1 MKIVIV
7 GGGTA
12 GWMSSLFMLRW
23 AKNQKE
29 KVEVTVIDS
38 SKIPIIGAGE
48 GSTGLFSDFISTL
61 LSEFGETHLSFIY
74 KTGATLKLGI
84 RFKDWNGVGTEYLSP
99 IEPSVSSRSNIDM
112 MMLNG
117 SLIDKPHYSCYTGYL
132 LEKGLSTYYHNKQT
146 ATGGNSYHF
155 DAHKVGQYF
164 KEIAVKHS
172 ATHIDSE
179 IKNLKRNPIN
189 GNLESV
195 ILEDG
200 KVLEGD
206 LWIDC
211 SGFGRVLMGPMG
223 GGWESYSQYLPVNGA
238 IPYLYPHDEDVRPET
253 VAWAQKNG
261 WMWQIPTQQ
270 RYGCGYVYSDM
281 FTTYDKAVEELEQT
295 TNRKIE
301 PLRNLKFDVGRL
313 KNFWVNNVTSVGL
326 SSGFLEPLQA
336 TSIHTTIVQLNVITE
351 HLLRTDLNILNDGS
365 VQKSYNHRMGRMF
378 DDFRDLI
385 QIHYMTKRDDSDFW
399 KYVKNGL
406 PKLDKTKEIL
416 KICEYRSPSVLDWD
430 HYFGSAGWGVLGW
443 TIMGLG
449 LVDKEFIK
457 RDLETT
463 KSEMRNKLSIEWENM
478 MVSHKANE
486 IKLMRNSE
494 FLKHIKENKIIEPL
508 NKI

>member
-1 MKIVIV
+1 MKIVVV

-12 GWMSSLFMLRW
+12 GWMSSLYMLRW
-23 AKNQKE
+23 AKQQTQ
-29 KVEVTVIDS
+29 KVEVVVVDS

-48 GSTGLFSDFISTL
+48 GSTGLFSDFISTT

-84 RFKDWNGVGTEYLSP
+84 KFKDWNGAGTEYLSP
-99 IEPSVSSRSNIDM
+99 IEPSMSSRSNIDM

-117 SLIDKPHYSCYTGYL
+117 ALVDKPHYSCYTGYL

-164 KEIAVKHS
+164 KEIALKHN

-179 IKNLKRNPIN
+179 IKSLKRNPIN

-195 ILEDG
+195 VLEDG

-211 SGFGRVLMGPMG
+211 SGFGRVLINPMG
-223 GGWESYSQYLPVNGA
+223 GGWESYSRYLPVNGA
-238 IPYLYPHDEDVRPET
+238 IPYVYPHDEDVRPET
-253 VAWAQKNG
+253 IAWAQKNG
-261 WMWQIPTQQ
+261 WMWQIPTQE
-270 RYGCGYVYSDM
+270 RYGCGYVYSDI

-295 TNRKIE
+295 TGRKIE
-301 PLRNLKFDVGRL
+301 PLRNLKFEVGRL
-313 KNFWVNNVTSVGL
+313 KNFWVNNVVSVGL

-336 TSIHTTIVQLNVITE
+336 TSIHTTIVQLNYITE
-351 HLLRTDLNILNDGS
+351 HLLRLDTKYLNDGI
-365 VQKSYNHRMGRMF
+365 VQKTFNQKMERMF

-385 QIHYMTKRDDSDFW
+385 QIHYMTKRDDSEFW

-416 KICEYRSPSVLDWD
+416 KICEYRSPCALDWD
-430 HYFGSAGWGVLGW
+430 YYFGSAGWGVLGW
-443 TIMGLG
+443 TIIGLD
-449 LVDKEFIK
+449 LVSKDLIK
-457 RDLETT
+457 RDLETSPND
-463 KSEMRNKLSIEWENM
+463 KKQKLKIEWETI

-486 IKLMRNSE
+486 IKLMKNSDL
-494 FLKHIKENKIIEPL
+494 LKHIKTKSIIEPPL
-508 NKI
+508 RI